1 MPNPL
6 PPPLVRF
13 AAGHPLPHPLP
24 RFAKGHPLPHP
35 LPHFQKLIQLL
46 DLEAEAEKQQALRE
60 MQRRSPASAEA
71 AGGTLTNLVIRDED
85 AGLGGRILLTLG
97 KRNQTLALPWT
108 RLGPGA
114 PVILSEEGVSG
125 EGWRGIVSRVQRE
138 SIQVA
143 FSAWPE
149 TESERPSFRLDRS
162 SDEVSRQ
169 RQKAGLEKAASAG
182 ASRFGEL
189 RDVLLGS
196 RSASFRATDSP
207 YLLSKNLNDSQR
219 EAVRFALGA
228 EDVAILHGPP
238 GTGKTTT
245 VVELIQQ
252 ITKRGERV
260 LAVAPSN
267 IAVDN
272 LFERLLA
279 AGENVIRLGH
289 PARVMPELREHTLDL
304 LVENHPEV
312 KMARKLAREGYTLRE
327 QSGKFTRAKPERGE
341 RQAMRQDAKLMLAD
355 ARKIEDMVVARFLDG
370 AHILCATV
378 TGLDS
383 RLIGSRHFDWCI
395 IDEANQT
402 TEAAA
407 WSPLQYADR
416 LVLAGDHKQLP
427 PTIVSPQA
435 VAQGFSISL
444 PERLL
449 TEIGPSISRRLTVQ
463 YRMHHE
469 IMQFSSNE
477 LYEGSLVAH
486 ASVESHL
493 LKDLPGVVADEFT
506 SRPIDYID
514 TAGASYDEESEPE
527 GDSRLNPLEAALVVK
542 KLGAL
547 LAAGVPPAEIAVIA
561 PYSAQ
566 VRLLRGLIAQSDV
579 EVDSVD
585 GFQGREKEA
594 VIVSLVRSNRENEIG
609 FLADIRRMNVA
620 LTRARR
626 KLIVIGDSATIASH
640 PFYGRMVN
648 YFESIGA
655 YHSVWEEVE

>member
-1 MPNPL
+1 MTPSTTE
-6 PPPLVRF
+6 
-13 AAGHPLPHPLP
+13 
-24 RFAKGHPLPHP
+24 
-35 LPHFQKLIQLL
+35 HFQQLTRL
-46 DLEAEAEKQQALRE
+46 LELEAEAEKQEALRD
-60 MQRRSPASAEA
+60 MQRRSPAAAEA

-85 AGLGGRILLTLG
+85 AGLGGRILLTFA

-114 PVILSEEGVSG
+114 PVILSEEGATG
-125 EGWRGIVSRVQRE
+125 DGWRGIVSRVQKD

-143 FSAWPE
+143 FSQWPE
-149 TESERPSFRLDRS
+149 TESERPTFRLDRS

-169 RQKAGLEKAASAG
+169 RQRQGLEKAEAASG
-182 ASRFGEL
+182 SRFAEL
-189 RDVLLGS
+189 RDVLLGV
-196 RSASFRATDSP
+196 RAPIFRASDAP
-207 YLLSKNLNDSQR
+207 FPISKSLNESQL
-219 EAVRFALGA
+219 EAVRFALSA
-228 EDVAILHGPP
+228 DDLAILHGPP

-245 VVELIQQ
+245 VVELIRQ
-252 ITKRGERV
+252 ITRRGGRV

-279 AGENVIRLGH
+279 AGERVIRLGH

-304 LVENHPEV
+304 LVENDAEV
-312 KMARKLAREGYTLRE
+312 RMARKLAREGYSLRE
-327 QSGKFTRAKPERGE
+327 QASKFTRAKPEHGA

-355 ARKIEDMVVARFLDG
+355 ARKIEDMVVARLLDG

-378 TGLDS
+378 TGLDA
-383 RLIGSRHFDWCI
+383 RLIGNRRFDWCI
-395 IDEANQT
+395 MDEANQT

-407 WSPLQYADR
+407 WGPLQYADR

-427 PTIVSPQA
+427 PTVISPQA
-435 VAQGFSISL
+435 AAQGFSISL

-449 TEIGPSISRRLTVQ
+449 NQRGADISRRLTVQ
-463 YRMHHE
+463 YRMNRA
-469 IMQFSSNE
+469 IMQFPSDE
-477 LYEGSLVAH
+477 LYEGGLTAH
-486 ASVESHL
+486 VSVEHHL
-493 LKDLPGVVADEFT
+493 LQDLPGVSATELT
-506 SRPIDYID
+506 ETPITFID
-514 TAGASYDEESEPE
+514 TAGASYDEESEPDGE
-527 GDSRLNPLEAALVVK
+527 SRLNPLEAELVVK
-542 KLGAL
+542 KLEAL
-547 LAAGVPPAEIAVIA
+547 LAAGVAPGQIAVIA

-566 VRLLRGLIAQSDV
+566 VRLLRGRIPQSEV

-609 FLADIRRMNVA
+609 FLTDIRRMNVA

-626 KLIVIGDSATIASH
+626 KLIVIGDSATIAAH
-640 PFYGRMVN
+640 PFYQRMVN

-655 YHSVWEEVE
+655 YHSVWEETEG

>member
-1 MPNPL
+1 MSSN
-6 PPPLVRF
+6 
-13 AAGHPLPHPLP
+13 
-24 RFAKGHPLPHP
+24 
-35 LPHFQKLIQLL
+35 HFQQLIRLL
-46 DLEAEAEKQQALRE
+46 ELEAEAEKQEALRE
-60 MQRRSPASAEA
+60 MQRRSPTAAEA

-114 PVILSEEGVSG
+114 PVILSEEGVAG
-125 EGWRGIVSRVQRE
+125 DGWRGIVSRVQRE

-143 FSAWPE
+143 FSGWPE
-149 TESERPSFRLDRS
+149 SEGERPTFRLDRS

-169 RQKAGLEKAASAG
+169 RQRQGLEKAASVG
-182 ASRFGEL
+182 ASRFAEL
-189 RDVLLGS
+189 RDVLLGL
-196 RSASFRATDSP
+196 RSASFRTTDAP
-207 YLLSKNLNDSQR
+207 YPISKNLNQAQL
-219 EAVRFALGA
+219 EAVRFALSA

-304 LVENHPEV
+304 LVENDSEV
-312 KMARKLAREGYTLRE
+312 KMARKLAREGHSLRE
-327 QSGKFTRAKPERGE
+327 QAGKFTRAKPERGE
-341 RQAMRQDAKLMLAD
+341 RQSMRQDAKLMLAD
-355 ARKIEDMVVARFLDG
+355 ARKIEDMVVARLLDG

-378 TGLDS
+378 TGLDP
-383 RLIGSRHFDWCI
+383 RLIGPRHFDWCI
-395 IDEANQT
+395 MDEANQT

-407 WSPLQYADR
+407 WGPLQYADR

-435 VAQGFSISL
+435 AAQGFSISL

-449 TEIGPSISRRLTVQ
+449 TEIGTSLSRRLTVQ

-469 IMQFSSNE
+469 IMQFSSDE

-486 ASVESHL
+486 PSVESHL
-493 LKDLPGVVADEFT
+493 LRDLPGVLEDELT
-506 SRPIDYID
+506 NTPITFID
-514 TAGASYDEESEPE
+514 TAGASYDEESEPD
-527 GDSRLNPLEAALVVK
+527 GDSRLNPLEAELVVK

-547 LAAGVPPAEIAVIA
+547 LAAGVNAAEIAVIA

-566 VRLLRGLIAQSDV
+566 VRMLRGRIPQSEV

-609 FLADIRRMNVA
+609 FLSDIRRMNVA

-626 KLIVIGDSATIASH
+626 KLIVIGDSATIAAH
-640 PFYGRMVN
+640 PFYQRMVT
-648 YFESIGA
+648 YFEKIGA
-655 YHSVWEEVE
+655 YHSVWEENEE